1 VAEHTHGHPDTLAL
15 LQGSSKLLIIKDVI
29 HWPQACTYPSQQRSS
44 GRLAMNS
51 SDVAA
56 PKSFLVWMA
65 LWIGALLALL
75 PALAGS

>member
-1 VAEHTHGHPDTLAL
+1 
-15 LQGSSKLLIIKDVI
+15 
-29 HWPQACTYPSQQRSS
+29 
-44 GRLAMNS
+44 MNS